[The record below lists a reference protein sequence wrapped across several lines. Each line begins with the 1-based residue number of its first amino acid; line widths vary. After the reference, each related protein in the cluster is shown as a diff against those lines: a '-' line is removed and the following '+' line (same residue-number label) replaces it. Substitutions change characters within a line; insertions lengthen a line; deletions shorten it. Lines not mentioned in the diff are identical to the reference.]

1 MAHRLIAAKADACRR
16 CRRHGVG
23 AAGRYCW
30 PVAQGSVRITA
41 SLLVLDE
48 RHPFDLARAGAP
60 ACHRRGHECQSQ
72 KRTRSPPRLVC
83 SHLPPL
89 PHLATGTYLPPS
101 PRRLWCEPVT
111 VTGPARRRASAMHT
125 RRELG
130 GSARPDSTPTWLPPA
145 RARPS
150 PSPPVRIPS
159 PLRPRR
165 HYARK
170 TQCHD
175 LARLCRDRIA
185 METPTSFSLFR
196 RVGGPT
202 PTRTFSAH

>member
-1 MAHRLIAAKADACRR
+1 MR
-16 CRRHGVG
+16 
-23 AAGRYCW
+23 AAG
-30 PVAQGSVRITA
+30 AGDTASVR
-41 SLLVLDE
+41 
-48 RHPFDLARAGAP
+48 RAGTVGPWPRAASASRRRFSFSTSGTPLTWHGLVPLP
-60 ACHRRGHECQSQ
+60 ATGADTSVRARKG
-72 KRTRSPPRLVC
+72 RARLLDLSVPT
-83 SHLPPL
+83 SPPL

-101 PRRLWCEPVT
+101 PRRLCCEPVT